1 MEQKYDHIR
10 CEKEIQELWQKLSVY
25 SADTAQKELFTIDTP
40 PPTVS
45 GSLHIGHIFSYTHT
59 DIIARYKRMTGY
71 AVVYPFGFD
80 DNGLATERY
89 VEKKR
94 NITPHG
100 MTRSEFIGICL
111 EESQLAEKKFE
122 DLWQKIG
129 LSVDWN
135 LCYSTIDERSRYI
148 SQASFIDLYKKGFIY
163 RKYEPSLYCTA
174 CRTAVAQAELDD
186 AEKDSHFIDIAF
198 KQDGTDLIISTTRPE
213 LLFSCVA
220 VFYHP
225 HDTRYNHLVGKTVEI
240 PHYNFSVP
248 LLAEDTVTMD
258 KGTGLVMCCTFGDKN
273 DILWFKKHAL
283 PYKPSIGNDGRWLET
298 TGILAGLKA
307 LPAREK
313 IKEVLTELGV
323 IRGSKKIVHTVTVHE
338 RCKKEIEY
346 LALSQWFLSV
356 LEHKK
361 RFIDAAEEIAW
372 YPEFMKSRY
381 KNWVENLG
389 WDWCLSRQRFYGIPF
404 PVWHCQSCQEIIVP
418 KTEELPLDPQE
429 KAYTGSCPQC
439 HSTDIKAD
447 TDVMDT
453 WNTSSLSP
461 YIVASFAQDRT
472 TLFGDKSSFK
482 PLAMRPQ
489 AHDIIR
495 TWAFYTIVKASLHHE
510 TIPWKD
516 IVISGHVLSTA
527 KEKISKSQGNSPL
540 EPENLLK
547 MYSADVIRYWT
558 ASGSLGQDTAFS
570 ENQLKIGLKLT
581 IKLWN
586 AFKFLTMHAAP
597 ESTDRPANLGALNE
611 WMLHELSET
620 FEQYKKQ
627 LASYELGLALAAV
640 EKFFWTIFCDNYLEL
655 IKNQLFHPENYSKE
669 EVDATLWSLHQAGI
683 CILQLYA
690 PYMPYITEALYQ
702 ELYKSRYQEISL
714 HKTEFAQVQKK
725 YSFPESVTTIELVL
739 AVAEQV
745 RKLKTEKQLSLKVEL
760 AELIITCTKEQK
772 DIIEKQSL
780 LIMCI
785 THAHAITCNNGQNLE
800 VAVVLMPEVT
810 L

>member
-25 SADTAQKELFTIDTP
+25 AADTAHEKEQFSIDTP

-71 AVVYPFGFD
+71 SVVYPFGFD
-80 DNGLATERY
+80 DNGLATERF

-100 MTRSEFIGICL
+100 MTRSEFIAICL
-111 EESQLAEKKFE
+111 EESQIAEKKFE

-129 LSVDWN
+129 LSVDWS

-186 AEKDSHFIDIAF
+186 ADKDSQFIDIAF
-198 KQDGTDLIISTTRPE
+198 KQDSQDLIISTTRPE

-225 HDTRYNHLVGKTVEI
+225 DDTRYNHLAGKTIQV
-240 PHYNFSVP
+240 PHYNFTVP
-248 LLAEDTVTMD
+248 LLAEDTVTID

-273 DILWFKKHAL
+273 DILWFKKHNL
-283 PYKPSIGNDGRWLET
+283 VYKPSIAHDGRWLEA
-298 TGILAGLKA
+298 TGVLAGLKA

-313 IKEVLTELGV
+313 IVEVLTELGAV
-323 IRGSKKIVHTVTVHE
+323 RGIKKISHAVTVHE

-356 LEHKK
+356 LDHKK
-361 RFIDAAEEIAW
+361 RFIDAAEQINW

-381 KNWVENLG
+381 VNWVENLG

-404 PVWHCQSCQEIIVP
+404 PAWHCQTCQEIILATP
-418 KTEELPLDPQE
+418 EQLPIDPQE
-429 KAYTGSCPQC
+429 KPFSGSCPNC
-439 HSTDIKAD
+439 NSTDITAD

-461 YIVASFAQDRT
+461 YIVASFAQDKE
-472 TLFGDKSSFK
+472 TLFGDTTTFA
-482 PLAMRPQ
+482 PLSMRPQ

-495 TWAFYTIVKASLHHE
+495 TWAFYTIVKASLHHD

-547 MYSADVIRYWT
+547 LYSADVIRYWT

-586 AFKFLTMHAAP
+586 AFKFMTMHPTP
-597 ESTDRPANLGALNE
+597 ETVENQGNLGAINE
-611 WMLHELSET
+611 WMLHELSQT
-620 FEQYKKQ
+620 FAQFTQYIEK
-627 LASYELGLALAAV
+627 YEIGLALATA
-640 EKFFWTIFCDNYLEL
+640 EKFFWTVFCDNYIEL
-655 IKNQLFHPENYSKE
+655 IKNQLFNPEKYSKQ
-669 EVDATLWSLHQAGI
+669 EVDATLWSLHHAGL
-683 CILQLYA
+683 CILQMYA
-690 PYMPYITEALYQ
+690 PYMPYITEVLYQ
-702 ELYKSRYQEISL
+702 EIYKARCKELSIHTTQLVDI
-714 HKTEFAQVQKK
+714 QKP
-725 YSFPESVTTIELVL
+725 YIYAESVRTIELVL

-745 RKLKTEKQLSLKVEL
+745 RKIKTEKQVSLKTEL
-760 AELIITCTKEQK
+760 PELIIACTQEQK
-772 DIIEKQSL
+772 NMLEQQSL
-780 LIMCI
+780 LIMGI
-785 THAHAITCNNGQNLE
+785 THAQALTFNLAQE
-800 VAVVLMPEVT
+800 LSVSL
-810 L
+810 